1 MRCGGTGRKR
11 HAAWFCPAFGLDG
24 AHGHRIWSYRQKY
37 RTIDGLR
44 ENTINAALRRM
55 GYSTKENITGHSF
68 RATARTILDER
79 LGFDRAAIEA
89 QLAHSVKDLNGRA
102 YNRTEFVEQRH
113 TMLQA
118 WANYLDTLRQG
129 NMLPLRAHSG

>member
-1 MRCGGTGRKR
+1 MDGTHGR
-11 HAAWFCPAFGLDG
+11 
-24 AHGHRIWSYRQKY
+24 RIWSYRQKY

-55 GYSTKENITGHSF
+55 GYSTKEDITGHGF

-89 QLAHSVKDLNGRA
+89 RRQSPRVHAPAVKAALAAISSELG
-102 YNRTEFVEQRH
+102 QRH
-113 TMLQA
+113 RPYAERAARQA
-118 WANYLDTLRQG
+118 GQTAPIST
-129 NMLPLRAHSG
+129 SGLSS

>member
-44 ENTINAALRRM
+44 ENTINAA
-55 GYSTKENITGHSF
+55 H
-68 RATARTILDER
+68 
-79 LGFDRAAIEA
+79 AAHG
-89 QLAHSVKDLNGRA
+89 L
-102 YNRTEFVEQRH
+102 
-113 TMLQA
+113 
-118 WANYLDTLRQG
+118 
-129 NMLPLRAHSG
+129 

>member
-1 MRCGGTGRKR
+1 M
-11 HAAWFCPAFGLDG
+11 DG

-55 GYSTKENITGHSF
+55 GYSTKENITGHGF
-68 RATARTILDER
+68 RATACTILDER

-89 QLAHSVKDLNGRA
+89 QLAHSVKDLPPA
-102 YNRTEFVEQRH
+102 EFERRH
-113 TMLQA
+113 FLRLQ
-118 WANYLDTLRQG
+118 G
-129 NMLPLRAHSG
+129 V

>member
-1 MRCGGTGRKR
+1 MDGTHGR
-11 HAAWFCPAFGLDG
+11 
-24 AHGHRIWSYRQKY
+24 RIWRYRQKY

-55 GYSTKENITGHSF
+55 GYSTKENITGHGF
-68 RATARTILDER
+68 RATACTILDER
-79 LGFDRAAIEA
+79 LGFDRAAIKA

-102 YNRTEFVEQRH
+102 YNRTEFVEQRR

-129 NMLPLRAHSG
+129 NVLPLRAHSG